1 MHISPLID
9 RLIEAFQVLPGV
21 GPKTAQRMALSIL
34 RQNRSGGRQ
43 LADSLVEA
51 IDKVGYCGRC
61 RTFSELDLCGIC
73 RDERRDHRTM
83 CIVESA
89 ADIFAIEHAGGYRGT
104 YFVLHGRLSPI
115 DGIGPEALGL
125 DALSEL
131 VAQGDIEEVILAT
144 NPTVEGEATAHY
156 ITETLRHA
164 HVRLTRIAHGVPLGG
179 ELEYVDGGTIVHAL
193 MGRRSIGGTD

>member
-9 RLIEAFQVLPGV
+9 RLIEALQVLPGV
-21 GPKTAQRMALSIL
+21 GPKSAQRMALAIL
-34 RQNRSGGRQ
+34 RQNRTGGSR
-43 LADSLVEA
+43 LADTLREA
-51 IDKVGYCGRC
+51 IEKVGYCRRC
-61 RTFSELDLCGIC
+61 RTFSELELCGIC
-73 RDERRDHRTM
+73 QDVRRDRQLL
-83 CIVESA
+83 CIVESS

-125 DALSEL
+125 DALADL
-131 VAQGDIEEVILAT
+131 VGHGQIDEVILAT

-156 ITETLRHA
+156 ITESLRGSR
-164 HVRLTRIAHGVPLGG
+164 VRLSRIAHGVPLGG

-193 MGRRSIGGTD
+193 LGRRRIGGAD